1 MFIPLVIFFVSAVSI
16 ASAQDSKPQLY
27 VLENG
32 VLTPISK
39 VEAIIHLAKNQGGQ
53 VLKCSEQ
60 VLSDKAT
67 IVSKK

>member
-16 ASAQDSKPQLY
+16 ASGQEAKPQLY